1 MDRKYRK
8 STFNIFDGDLKY
20 DGTAGMNWMT
30 DEEFKRKY
38 RMSREHL
45 DIITERIK
53 DNNIFKKGSRGPSQ
67 LPVKHQLM
75 IFLHFVGHEGQ
86 NNHTQRDTF
95 RIGAGSFEL
104 CRSRVVKALC
114 ALRDEYIRW
123 PDEEERKEIAA
134 RIGAQ
139 FLFPHCIGLVDGTLA
154 ELGIA
159 PK

>member
-1 MDRKYRK
+1 MPPFRATALDTLVRLYERARAAFVVDQILDDDDLDVDSISFLTYLHYKWKLDNFKQRRYLVDRKYRK

-20 DGTAGMNWMT
+20 DGTAGMNWMS

-53 DNNIFKKGSRGPSQ
+53 GNDIFKKGSRGPSQ

-86 NNHTQRDTF
+86 SNHT
-95 RIGAGSFEL
+95 
-104 CRSRVVKALC
+104 
-114 ALRDEYIRW
+114 
-123 PDEEERKEIAA
+123 
-134 RIGAQ
+134 
-139 FLFPHCIGLVDGTLA
+139 
-154 ELGIA
+154 
-159 PK
+159 